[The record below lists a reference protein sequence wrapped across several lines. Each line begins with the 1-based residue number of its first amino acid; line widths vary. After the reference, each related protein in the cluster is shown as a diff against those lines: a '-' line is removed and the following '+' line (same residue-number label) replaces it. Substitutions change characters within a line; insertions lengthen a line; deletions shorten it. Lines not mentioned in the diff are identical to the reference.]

1 MSGDDFPTFPVA
13 YAFHRDSSRGSGT
26 LGKDSSFRTQ
36 MAQHFTRNTVAAQA
50 WCLKCNKQTMHRVD
64 DRRIGPCM
72 ECIAE
77 LERKHDAVKDVPKE
91 TQRNLFQK

>member
-1 MSGDDFPTFPVA
+1 
-13 YAFHRDSSRGSGT
+13 
-26 LGKDSSFRTQ
+26 

-50 WCLKCNKQTMHRVD
+50 WCLKCNKQTMHRID

-77 LERKHDAVKDVPKE
+77 LERKHDAGKKESVKE
-91 TQRNLFQK
+91 TQADLFKK